1 MKSLR
6 CRLSDLARGRY
17 STMLVVCGSND
28 LCRCDRTPQRV
39 VYDLIARF
47 LIDDCDVKTV
57 VVSQIVRRSK
67 ANAKYFEIS
76 LEEYNSRVN
85 MINDLLDAS
94 CHNPSHFWKHDR
106 RVCHRVALCKDGV
119 HFNGYGLRQFHR
131 SIRRALSKYM
141 LS

>member
-28 LCRCDRTPQRV
+28 LCRYDRTPERV
-39 VYDLIARF
+39 VYDLISLARF

-76 LEEYNSRVN
+76 LS
-85 MINDLLDAS
+85 
-94 CHNPSHFWKHDR
+94 R
-106 RVCHRVALCKDGV
+106 RVQQS
-119 HFNGYGLRQFHR
+119 RQ
-131 SIRRALSKYM
+131 YD
-141 LS
+141 